1 MRLDCRQWLSPHAG
15 IRWPLMRRPSPA
27 WRGPSS
33 RRQRRPR
40 SAGVGVKLRGDSPA
54 QGLPV
59 LDPSAGAAAAR
70 ARSPAWPPHRRTA
83 GAARRPRIAADVPS
97 PARRP
102 ARGPAA
108 APSSPR
114 PLGRRGHAPPPATRV
129 TLASRAPRPAPSPPH
144 AFTRPAPPG
153 ASPGLR
159 QAHRA
164 RRRAG
169 RGSHCR
175 LCTRGV
181 SWSDDAPHPP
191 PAPPRRASTRRR
203 PPAPPRR
210 CCRWDCVAR
219 ASRRGHPP
227 P

>member
-1 MRLDCRQWLSPHAG
+1 MIVGNGC
-15 IRWPLMRRPSPA
+15 PLTTVL
-27 WRGPSS
+27 RGPSPPAPRRHPVSPHPADS
-33 RRQRRPR
+33 RPRQRRHGRRCDRAWSPGYSPR
-40 SAGVGVKLRGDSPA
+40 LGRA
-54 QGLPV
+54 
-59 LDPSAGAAAAR
+59 PSADAAASR
-70 ARSPAWPPHRRTA
+70 ARPPAWPPDRRRSSSPPDRRRR
-83 GAARRPRIAADVPS
+83 AR

-144 AFTRPAPPG
+144 AFTRLAPPG

>member
-1 MRLDCRQWLSPHAG
+1 MPRAPSASGVPSSSRQRL
-15 IRWPLMRRPSPA
+15 WPPCAIA
-27 WRGPSS
+27 WRLPPSGHS
-33 RRQRRPR
+33 
-40 SAGVGVKLRGDSPA
+40 
-54 QGLPV
+54 
-59 LDPSAGAAAAR
+59 R
-70 ARSPAWPPHRRTA
+70 ARSVCSRRGGA
-83 GAARRPRIAADVPS
+83 GALSRLASPPPDRRRSASPPDRRRRARPAAR

-102 ARGPAA
+102 ARGPQL
-108 APSSPR
+108 PSSAR
-114 PLGRRGHAPPPATRV
+114 PSRARTATRHPRHPGQP
-129 TLASRAPRPAPSPPH
+129 RAEARTFPPH

-153 ASPGLR
+153 VSPGLR
-159 QAHRA
+159 HAHRA

-203 PPAPPRR
+203 SPAPPRR